1 MVDLSIIYSKTGKGL
16 RARNAADAGLST
28 KQLKLLSFIDG
39 KSKAEEILTQSNEF
53 NEKELAGALKLLE
66 ADGFIRPLV
75 TQSKADDWVLTSN
88 FTPMVVEE
96 FKTVEE
102 IEAEAHAKA
111 EQEKQDAERIAEE
124 KSQEKIRWKA
134 EINARKE
141 AEAKEK
147 ARLAQERVAREA
159 QVARKKQEDQ
169 QRRDNETRAKAEE
182 EAKLKAQADAK
193 RKAQEEAD
201 RLASAEA
208 KENARREIDRIN
220 REAAQAQKEA
230 EEKAKIEAQ
239 EQEQKR
245 LEIEHLAQEAARE
258 AEIAKKKVE
267 AEAQLK
273 MEEARLETER
283 LAKSKQAQLEAERLA
298 KAENDA
304 QLEIERKAK
313 AEQKVQEAAE
323 LARIKQLEK
332 KQADAEV
339 KEQARFE
346 MANIVRKAEEER
358 KQAEAT
364 AKEARQETKRKIKA
378 EEQARI
384 KAVRKVKQDAEQALI
399 EVEAA
404 EKNKIALQKNIQ
416 ENSAQLEVERIA
428 DEAKVVEDT
437 NKNADLKALAQAEQ
451 IRLEQA
457 EADKA
462 NLEQARVESMQQ
474 EVSKQVI
481 EDKEHQLA
489 AREKAEKIR
498 ANAEAEEQ
506 AALEARKIAQQEMA
520 RIAREADA
528 LRAQDSNVPTK
539 PVSSKSTLN
548 KPRSD
553 KPTKTKFA
561 KSRFSNTKF
570 DKTKRGRTK
579 STDGHGFEDSY
590 TDQEN
595 KAAKNADI
603 KAKNTAIIEARD
615 AANRANKA
623 GKWQKLS
630 TKIQEQAKN
639 YMSNINVGKWL
650 AKLLKVTLIYVPL
663 LAILCVGLL
672 SFVNIN
678 PLISPIQK
686 LASDSFGKPV
696 TIKEVHASLW
706 PQPHL
711 MLGDVAIG
719 DTLKATAIQAT
730 PDISTLFENVKRMQ
744 SLTISGLTI
753 EQNNV
758 DESLQLIQK
767 LGTAPS
773 LKIEQFNLSD
783 CRFKLNDLVLE
794 PFDGKLVLNDAHE
807 LNYVDLHNADQT
819 LSAQIKTQGSQ
830 YDVRLTATHWPL
842 PLNPKIVFDELKAH
856 GTLTQNQ
863 LIFSEINGAMFGG
876 NITSKATL
884 NWSSG
889 WQVSSDFT
897 LTNANTQQLLS
908 TFASSAKIDGK
919 ANLTGTFASQSTSAA
934 LLLDKPTVVAS
945 VDLSNGKINGVDL
958 VHAVMF
964 NQSASLMGNATS
976 FDKLTAN
983 LQLKN
988 EQYQYKQISL
998 DNKQFD
1004 ASGDVTIEQN
1014 QAITGRVKANLVAQS
1029 RRLQANF
1036 SLAGSINNV
1045 KRQ

>member
-28 KQLKLLSFIDG
+28 KQLKLLSFVDG

-66 ADGFIRPLV
+66 ADGLIRPLAS
-75 TQSKADDWVLTSN
+75 QSKDDWVLTSN

-96 FKTVEE
+96 FKTLEE

-111 EQEKQDAERIAEE
+111 EQDKQEAERIAEE

-147 ARLAQERVAREA
+147 ARLAQERTAREA
-159 QVARKKQEDQ
+159 LIARKKQEDQ
-169 QRRDNETRAKAEE
+169 QRRDNEARAKAEE
-182 EAKLKAQADAK
+182 EAKLKAQAEAE

-208 KENARREIDRIN
+208 KENARHEIDRIN
-220 REAAQAQKEA
+220 RETAQAQKEA
-230 EEKAKIEAQ
+230 DEKAKIEAQ

-245 LEIEHLAQEAARE
+245 LEIERLAQEAAKE

-273 MEEARLETER
+273 VEEARLETEQ
-283 LAKSKQAQLEAERLA
+283 LAKAKQAQLEAERLA

-304 QLEIERKAK
+304 QLETERKAK

-339 KEQARFE
+339 KEQARLE

-384 KAVRKVKQDAEQALI
+384 KAARKVIQDAEQALI
-399 EVEAA
+399 DVEGA
-404 EKNKIALQKNIQ
+404 EKNRIALQKKPQ
-416 ENSAQLEVERIA
+416 ENSAQLEIERIA
-428 DEAKVVEDT
+428 DEAKVAEET
-437 NKNADLKALAQAEQ
+437 NKNAELKALAQAEQ

-457 EADKA
+457 EVDKA

-489 AREKAEKIR
+489 AQEKAEKIR

-506 AALEARKIAQQEMA
+506 AALEAKKIAQQEMA

-539 PVSSKSTLN
+539 PVLSKSTSN

-570 DKTKRGRTK
+570 DKTKPAKTK
-579 STDGHGFEDSY
+579 STDDHGFEDSY
-590 TDQEN
+590 ADQES
-595 KAAKNADI
+595 KAAKDADI
-603 KAKNTAIIEARD
+603 KAKNTAIIEERD

-639 YMSNINVGKWL
+639 NLPNINVGKWL
-650 AKLLKVTLIYVPL
+650 AKLLKLTLIYVPL
-663 LAILCVGLL
+663 LAILIVGLL
-672 SFVNIN
+672 SFVNIS
-678 PLISPIQK
+678 PLISSIEK

-730 PDISTLFENVKRMQ
+730 LDISTLFESVKRVQ

-794 PFDGKLVLNDAHE
+794 HFDGKLVLNDAHE
-807 LNYVDLHNADQT
+807 LNYVDLHSVDQT
-819 LSAQIKTQGSQ
+819 LSAQIKAQGSQ

-842 PLNPKIVFDELKAH
+842 PLNPKIVFDELNAY

-863 LIFSEINGAMFGG
+863 LVFSEINGAMFGG

-884 NWSSG
+884 DWSSG
-889 WQVSSDFT
+889 WKASSDFT
-897 LTNANTQQLLS
+897 LTNVNTRQLLN
-908 TFASSAKIDGK
+908 TFSSSAKIDGN
-919 ANLTGTFASQSTSAA
+919 ANLTGTFASQSISAA

-945 VDLSNGKINGVDL
+945 VGLSNGKINGIDL

-964 NQSASLMGNATS
+964 NQGTSLMGDATS

-983 LQLKN
+983 LQVKDG
-988 EQYQYKQISL
+988 QYQYKQISL

-1014 QAITGRVKANLVAQS
+1014 QAITGRVKANLIAQS
-1029 RRLQANF
+1029 RRLQASF
-1036 SLAGSINNV
+1036 SLAGTVNNV

>member
-28 KQLKLLSFIDG
+28 KQLKLLSFVDG
-39 KSKAEEILTQSNEF
+39 KSKAEEILTQLNEF

-66 ADGFIRPLV
+66 SEGFIRPLAS
-75 TQSKADDWVLTSN
+75 QSKDDWVLTSN
-88 FTPMVVEE
+88 FAPMVVEE
-96 FKTVEE
+96 FKTEEE

-111 EQEKQDAERIAEE
+111 EQEKQEAERIAEE

-141 AEAKEK
+141 AEVKEK
-147 ARLAQERVAREA
+147 ARLAQERIVREA

-169 QRRDNETRAKAEE
+169 QRRDAEARAKAEE
-182 EAKLKAQADAK
+182 EAKLEAQAEAE

-230 EEKAKIEAQ
+230 DEKAKIEAQ
-239 EQEQKR
+239 KQEQKR
-245 LEIEHLAQEAARE
+245 LEIERLAQEAARE

-273 MEEARLETER
+273 MEEARLETIR
-283 LAKSKQAQLEAERLA
+283 LEKAKQAQLEAERLT

-304 QLEIERKAK
+304 QLETERKAK

-332 KQADAEV
+332 KQADAQV
-339 KEQARFE
+339 KEQARLE

-384 KAVRKVKQDAEQALI
+384 KAERKVKQDAEQALI
-399 EVEAA
+399 DVEAA

-416 ENSAQLEVERIA
+416 ENSAQLEIERIA
-428 DEAKVVEDT
+428 DEAKVAEET
-437 NKNADLKALAQAEQ
+437 NKNAELIALAQAEQ

-457 EADKA
+457 EIDKA
-462 NLEQARVESMQQ
+462 NVEQARIESMQQ

-489 AREKAEKIR
+489 AQEKAQKIR
-498 ANAEAEEQ
+498 ANVEAEEQ
-506 AALEARKIAQQEMA
+506 AALEARKIAQQEIA

-528 LRAQDSNVPTK
+528 LRAQDNNVPTK
-539 PVSSKSTLN
+539 PVLSKSTLN
-548 KPRSD
+548 KPLSD

-570 DKTKRGRTK
+570 DKTKPARTK
-579 STDGHGFEDSY
+579 SADDHNFEDSY
-590 TDQEN
+590 ADQEN
-595 KAAKNADI
+595 KAAKDADI

-623 GKWQKLS
+623 GKWQKLLA
-630 TKIQEQAKN
+630 KIQEQVKN
-639 YMSNINVGKWL
+639 NIPNINVGKWL
-650 AKLLKVTLIYVPL
+650 AKLLKVTLVYVPL

-672 SFVNIN
+672 SFVNIS
-678 PLISPIQK
+678 PLISPIEK
-686 LASDSFGKPV
+686 LASDSFGEPV

-711 MLGDVAIG
+711 MLDDVAIG

-730 PDISTLFENVKRMQ
+730 PDISSLFESVKRMQ

-807 LNYVDLHNADQT
+807 LNYVDLHSIDQT
-819 LSAQIKTQGSQ
+819 LSAQIKAQGSQ

-863 LIFSEINGAMFGG
+863 LVFSEIKGAMFGG

-884 NWSSG
+884 DWSSG
-889 WQVSSDFT
+889 WKASSDFT
-897 LTNANTQQLLS
+897 LTNVNTRQLLN
-908 TFASSAKIDGK
+908 TFSSSAKIDGK
-919 ANLTGTFASQSTSAA
+919 ANLNGTFASQSTSAA

-945 VDLSNGKINGVDL
+945 VDLSDGKINGVDL

-964 NQSASLMGNATS
+964 NQSASLMGDATS
-976 FDKLTAN
+976 FEKLTAN

-988 EQYQYKQISL
+988 GQYQYKQISL